1 MDCSNNNQKVNF
13 LLVMLGCLVC
23 FASCQPPNRNR
34 TVNPHDDSQTT
45 SRTPTQQA
53 TDAASSVTTKADD
66 TTASSVTTKT
76 GVDTTASSVTTKT
89 GVDTATTT
97 EESGKKH
104 PTIIEDVKETMKE
117 FKQDHE
123 LYLEATALKEEIP
136 KINTNINVE
145 AFDHEFY

>member
-1 MDCSNNNQKVNF
+1 
-13 LLVMLGCLVC
+13 MLGCLVC

-34 TVNPHDDSQTT
+34 TVNTHDDSQTT
-45 SRTPTQQA
+45 GQTPTQQA

-76 GVDTTASSVTTKT
+76 GVDTTTGTTASSVTTKT

-97 EESGKKH
+97 EESGKKR
-104 PTIIEDVKETMKE
+104 PTILEDVKEAMKE
-117 FKQDHE
+117 FKQDHD

>member
-1 MDCSNNNQKVNF
+1 MGHCSNNNQKMNF

-76 GVDTTASSVTTKT
+76 GVDT
-89 GVDTATTT
+89 ATTT
-97 EESGKKH
+97 EESGKKR
-104 PTIIEDVKETMKE
+104 PTILEDVKETMKE

-123 LYLEATALKEEIP
+123 LYLEATALKEKIP
-136 KINTNINVE
+136 EINTNIDIE
-145 AFDHEFY
+145 KFDHEFY

>member
-1 MDCSNNNQKVNF
+1 MDCSNNNQKMNF

-76 GVDTTASSVTTKT
+76 GVDT
-89 GVDTATTT
+89 ATTT
-97 EESGKKH
+97 EESGKKR
-104 PTIIEDVKETMKE
+104 PTILEDVKETMKE

-123 LYLEATALKEEIP
+123 LYLEATALKEKIP
-136 KINTNINVE
+136 EINTNIDIE
-145 AFDHEFY
+145 KFDQEFY